1 MFKKLWI
8 RLEASSPLTPAA
20 LLGAGDMRAVVFFKK
35 NAAICAEI
43 WG

>member
-1 MFKKLWI
+1 MWI

-20 LLGAGDMRAVVFFKK
+20 LSGADEKRAVVFFKK
-35 NAAICAEI
+35 NAAIFAEI